1 MTIPIAG
8 PRHAVARLRSP
19 DSGLAG
25 LIVRFAL
32 VGGLGTTVYL
42 LTTTVA
48 ADVVGLPFQAALA
61 VGFLTALS
69 FNFVAHRRFVW
80 VKPEGYVLPTH
91 RQAGRFLLVAL
102 AQYGATAVATLLLPS
117 ALEMPTEAVY
127 LTMVALLSAVNFLV
141 LRHRVFHAADTP
153 AAEAATASGREPRLR
168 VPASRGA
175 SPRNTDDRNVSDF
188 LTNSGAFD

>member
-1 MTIPIAG
+1 
-8 PRHAVARLRSP
+8 
-19 DSGLAG
+19 

-61 VGFLTALS
+61 VGFSTALS

-80 VKPEGYVLPTH
+80 VKRERYVLPAH

-102 AQYGATAVATLLLPS
+102 AQYGTTAAATLLLPS
-117 ALEMPTEAVY
+117 ALGMPTEAVY

-141 LRHRVFHAADTP
+141 LRHRVFHAADT
-153 AAEAATASGREPRLR
+153 AEAATTAAAANGREPRLR
-168 VPASRGA
+168 APASRGDQ
-175 SPRNTDDRNVSDF
+175 PLNTINRNVSDS
-188 LTNSGAFD
+188 LTNVGGFD